1 MLISLLQYLFLREY
15 VFIIRKSNQSG
26 RVVPPRATSCK
37 VSGTQAQTLKDT
49 KSSFADYTLF
59 FNGGFLSNYRTSY
72 QKVDFTKCA
81 SKRAFHTYMEVQIY
95 DCFIFGSRDAGFD
108 IAWLM
113 WSPFCRR
120 VSFLSYRV
128 SFGTLWKKDT
138 QKTLVPAKST
148 CVNCE
153 LKLWLNEGRYL
164 AKICTTM
171 IVRPVS
177 RGNKRYLRLLYVNKI
192 LVRMNRPPKI
202 IAWS

>member
-1 MLISLLQYLFLREY
+1 
-15 VFIIRKSNQSG
+15 
-26 RVVPPRATSCK
+26 
-37 VSGTQAQTLKDT
+37 
-49 KSSFADYTLF
+49 
-59 FNGGFLSNYRTSY
+59 
-72 QKVDFTKCA
+72 
-81 SKRAFHTYMEVQIY
+81 
-95 DCFIFGSRDAGFD
+95 
-108 IAWLM
+108 M

-177 RGNKRYLRLLYVNKI
+177 RGNKRYLRLLYVTTK
-192 LVRMNRPPKI
+192 LVWMNGPPEI
-202 IAWS
+202 TAWSWIFMYNPVKALKCVVQTYLEIMSWFFFLKMGFGYSSFLDKKARVTKTHFKKKLSKKYIKISMNYIVFKLSLA